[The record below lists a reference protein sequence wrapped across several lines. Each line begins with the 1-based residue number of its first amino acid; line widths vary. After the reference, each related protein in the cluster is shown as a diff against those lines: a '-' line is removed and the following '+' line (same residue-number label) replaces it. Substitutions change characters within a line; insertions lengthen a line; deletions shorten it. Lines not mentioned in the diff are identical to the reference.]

1 MTTGQINLNYVN
13 KSADTNNSSIV
24 IFQQNV
30 AESFGEIALA
40 WKVIK
45 NCGRLD
51 NHPFVYPMQFQV
63 SASDSWGNFTPQM
76 TAVDGQAYEMVKN
89 ESGDVL
95 QLSKTPAVSKTEIEV
110 QNNLLQGSINAICY
124 RDGKPLAAK
133 TNLAPRQKAVFEFLP
148 KIYIGVVSQVEEG
161 DVMNSAIISQ
171 INTEINLFG
180 IISADIV
187 MTGGGPGTKS
197 SPFEFRLDNVNKY

>member
-13 KSADTNNSSIV
+13 KSADTNNSSTV

-63 SASDSWGNFTPQM
+63 SASDSWVTSHL
-76 TAVDGQAYEMVKN
+76 K
-89 ESGDVL
+89 
-95 QLSKTPAVSKTEIEV
+95 
-110 QNNLLQGSINAICY
+110 
-124 RDGKPLAAK
+124 
-133 TNLAPRQKAVFEFLP
+133 
-148 KIYIGVVSQVEEG
+148 
-161 DVMNSAIISQ
+161 
-171 INTEINLFG
+171 
-180 IISADIV
+180 
-187 MTGGGPGTKS
+187 
-197 SPFEFRLDNVNKY
+197 